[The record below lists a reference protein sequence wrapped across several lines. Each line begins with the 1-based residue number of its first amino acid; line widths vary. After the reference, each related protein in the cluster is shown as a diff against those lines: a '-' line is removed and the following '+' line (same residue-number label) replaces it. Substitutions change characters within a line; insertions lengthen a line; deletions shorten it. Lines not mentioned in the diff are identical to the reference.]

1 MLVSKIEEIILFLL
15 NKQNFRFFYGR
26 IEKNEHIE
34 LLIVF
39 YSNIKGKKSQIN
51 PDILY
56 YKTAPSVQLPYLA
69 SHPL

>member
-1 MLVSKIEEIILFLL
+1 MLVSKIEEIMLFLL

-39 YSNIKGKKSQIN
+39 YSNIKGKKV
-51 PDILY
+51 
-56 YKTAPSVQLPYLA
+56 K
-69 SHPL
+69 

>member
-1 MLVSKIEEIILFLL
+1 MLVSKIEEIMLFLL

-51 PDILY
+51 PDIL
-56 YKTAPSVQLPYLA
+56 
-69 SHPL
+69 